1 MSTSPQPTLSSLTS
15 LTSVPGVVSVELLR
29 GARASADTPPSLLV
43 EVPHGA
49 DEPRHYDA
57 LRGRLRGALPEGLE
71 LFFNVNTD
79 LGAWTYG
86 RLCMLELLRR
96 FPERCAQLLRCE
108 LPRTFID
115 CNRVANYG
123 GGELKAGALT
133 PGIPPY
139 VRDEHDRSLLAE
151 LHAGYVEVA
160 ERAYARVCGGGGL
173 ALIPHSY
180 GPRSLGIERVDDQI
194 VEKLRWACAPER
206 HDSWPLRAE
215 VDLLTRDAKGKLYA
229 PEGLEQRLRDSF
241 RAAGF
246 GVEVNG
252 VYHLHPSTQGYE
264 WCARYP
270 GQVLTLELRR
280 DLLVEAWTPFEPMH
294 VVSSK
299 CERVAQ
305 ILAGALA
312 LAAPESPS
320 PRSC

>member
-1 MSTSPQPTLSSLTS
+1 MSSSPEPTLSSLTS
-15 LTSVPGVVSVELLR
+15 LTSVPGVVTVELLR
-29 GARASADTPPSLLV
+29 GSRASADALPSLLV

-49 DEPRHYDA
+49 DEPRHYEA
-57 LRGRLRGALPEGLE
+57 LRARLRGALPEGLE
-71 LFFNVNTD
+71 LFFNINTD

-86 RLCMLELLRR
+86 RLCALELLRR
-96 FPERCAQLLRCE
+96 FPERSALLLRCE
-108 LPRTFID
+108 LPRTFVD
-115 CNRVANYG
+115 CNRVASYG
-123 GGELKAGALT
+123 GGELQAGALT

-139 VRDEHDRSLLAE
+139 VRDEHDRSLLVE
-151 LHAGYVEVA
+151 LHAAYIELA
-160 ERAYARVCGGGGL
+160 ERAYAGVCGRGGL

-194 VEKLRWACAPER
+194 VDNLRWACAPER

-215 VDLLTRDAKGKLYA
+215 VDLLTRDAEGKLYA
-229 PEGLEQRLRDSF
+229 PEGLELGLRDGF

-246 GVEVNG
+246 GVELNG
-252 VYHLHPSTQGYE
+252 VYHLHPSTQGYQ

-312 LAAPESPS
+312 QVL
-320 PRSC
+320 